1 MNRILIVE
9 DDRVLAETL
18 QYNLNRQDCCA
29 EVVFSLAE
37 AEAVRQRIC
46 QGEICAGQRE
56 QGGMQKKSKSEKAFQ
71 LVILDVNLPDGE
83 SYDLCRRWKEAMPE
97 TAVIFLTARD
107 LENDMLKGFAQGADD
122 YIAKPFPIS
131 VLKKKIE
138 RILGRNGNDK
148 KKEEE
153 VYGDGRLNLSFKQ
166 MKAELDGVQI
176 SLTALEFRLLKIL
189 TECPGAVVTRRRLL
203 ELLWDA
209 EENFVDEHTLTSAVS
224 RIRSKMEKDDYQPI
238 KTVYR

>member
-1 MNRILIVE
+1 MNRVLIVE

-18 QYNLNRQDCCA
+18 QYNLNRQDYCA
-29 EVVFSLAE
+29 EIVCSLAE
-37 AEAVRQRIC
+37 AEAVRQRAC
-46 QGEICAGQRE
+46 KTKNC
-56 QGGMQKKSKSEKAFQ
+56 EKAFR
-71 LVILDVNLPDGE
+71 LLILDVNLPDGE

-122 YIAKPFPIS
+122 YITKPFPIS

-148 KKEEE
+148 KQEEE
-153 VYGDGRLNLSFKQ
+153 VYRDVRLNLSFKQ
-166 MKAELDGVQI
+166 MKAELDGKSV

-189 TECPGAVVTRRRLL
+189 TETPKTVVTRRRLL

-209 EENFVDEHTLTSAVS
+209 DGNFVDEHTLTSAVS
-224 RIRSKMEKDDYQPI
+224 RIRSKLERNDYPAI
-238 KTVYR
+238 KTVYGMGYMWIGGETE